1 MKSRMLFT
9 SAAIALSTI
18 HFSVFAQETPS
29 VPVAGGGMPSG
40 RSAKVAA
47 RLKYYPPNN
56 YLKHYLGDDR
66 YKIAGGVWKVVS
78 TQLDTYYHRPTCPN
92 ILRQH
97 ADIVIGFSHS
107 KDAEE
112 AGYRADSV
120 CQPKEETVI
129 YGQAPGLTTDYLT
142 RALPLTLAE
151 GSATVTLPAQ
161 WRRTASQSMDF
172 FGLKMS
178 VDSFKRRNGIGEVSI
193 IGFRPPGGVSGEA
206 YLQQQMGQRASQGG
220 NSGNKA
226 FWEGFAATNPQ
237 MQGAGNS
244 VATPKKIKFS
254 GATAYSMNIPIPA
267 RRRGNTLIKA
277 TDMNLIAVG
286 KGAKVYA
293 IIDTDRSKS
302 ARSLVNSFR

>member
-1 MKSRMLFT
+1 MKNRFFCT
-9 SAAIALSTI
+9 ALTVLAVI
-18 HFSVFAQETPS
+18 VATPAWTQETPS
-29 VPVAGGGMPSG
+29 VPAGGGGMPSG
-40 RSAKVAA
+40 RSAKMAA

-78 TQLDTYYHRPTCPN
+78 TQLDTYYHRPNCPN
-92 ILRQH
+92 MLRQH

-112 AGYRADSV
+112 AGYRADGV
-120 CQPKEETVI
+120 CRPKEETVI
-129 YGQAPGLTTDYLT
+129 YGQAPGLTTDYLS
-142 RALPLTLAE
+142 RALSLTLAE

-161 WRRTASQSMDF
+161 WRRTASQSMDV

-178 VDSFKRRNGIGEVSI
+178 VDSFKRKNSNGEVSI
-193 IGFRPPGGVSGEA
+193 VAFRPPGGVSGEA
-206 YLQQQMGQRASQGG
+206 YLQQHMGQQANHSG

-237 MQGAGNS
+237 MRAGNS

-254 GATAYSMNIPIPA
+254 GTTAYSMNIPIPA
-267 RRRGNTLIKA
+267 RRRGNTIIKA

-286 KGAKVYA
+286 KGAKAYA
-293 IIDTDRSKS
+293 IIDSDRSKS